1 MMSFN
6 FAAMM
11 QDTDLYNLQKID
23 EQKESSFKQLEIR
36 LRSFDR
42 YEEVRREFNIMSPVV
57 TSSQF
62 TISGPAMPVQPLIV

>member
-36 LRSFDR
+36 LRSFD
-42 YEEVRREFNIMSPVV
+42 
-57 TSSQF
+57 
-62 TISGPAMPVQPLIV
+62 